1 MRCGS
6 GSNGPF
12 EWLGVIFRDRSLA
25 ISLSNAG
32 AGKPGGKLRSSG
44 SYVGWAHVLAV
55 CLAAFITFVVIGR
68 PTQQSRHSVRAH
80 IVEPTLA
87 PTVPHGL
94 KVKFIS
100 RPLYPYSVIPG
111 GVQNPQELK
120 YDVARD
126 PVVASHYADF
136 NIAKAHV
143 ERLNRDE
150 LAYVSYRIGD
160 HVFWTNKKLRLA
172 KGETVITDGTNVA
185 RTRCGNRVSML
196 PVLPVSPEQPS
207 PQDIEVPPAPDIV
220 AILLPP
226 PVIPETPPVPPG
238 PGTPPSTPPTTP
250 PGGFIIPP
258 PVLPPFGGPVPT
270 PGTPPISVPE
280 PGADKMLLI
289 GFAAAV
295 AARSLLALRR
305 KKKT

>member
-1 MRCGS
+1 VVSRGT
-6 GSNGPF
+6 PF
-12 EWLGVIFRDRSLA
+12 A

-32 AGKPGGKLRSSG
+32 AGKLGGKLRGSG
-44 SYVGWAHVLAV
+44 SYIRWAHALGV
-55 CLAAFITFVVIGR
+55 CLAALVALVVIGK
-68 PTQQSRHSVRAH
+68 PGEQSRHAVKAPSTASS
-80 IVEPTLA
+80 LA
-87 PTVPHGL
+87 PTLPPGT
-94 KVKFIS
+94 KVKFVS
-100 RPLYPYSVIPG
+100 RQLYPYSVIPG

-120 YDVARD
+120 YDVAHD

-143 ERLNRDE
+143 EHLNQDE

-196 PVLPVSPEQPS
+196 PLLPVSPEQPA
-207 PQDIEVPPAPDIV
+207 PRDIEAPPAPDIV

-226 PVIPETPPVPPG
+226 PVIPEIPPVPPG
-238 PGTPPSTPPTTP
+238 PVTPPAAPPSTP

-280 PGADKMLLI
+280 PGADEMLFVGL
-289 GFAAAV
+289 AAAI
-295 AARSLLALRR
+295 AARSLFTLRG
-305 KKKT
+305 KKKS